1 MTSLKYYPQ
10 LERERQP
17 EASDEYHCGKFVATK
32 GMVGRTERQYRFT
45 HDRTPCQ
52 NPLGVRVYVEKP
64 SWSASL
70 YTCTLHDEQA
80 VDRLASLLTD

>member
-1 MTSLKYYPQ
+1 MTSVKYHPE
-10 LERERQP
+10 LEVERQP
-17 EASDEYHCGKFVATK
+17 EASEEYQCGKLVATK
-32 GMVGRTERQYRFT
+32 GMVDRTERQYRFT

-70 YTCTLHDEQA
+70 YACSLHEEQA
-80 VDRLASLLTD
+80 VARLKDFLTD